1 MDLQVAAAWAEVF
14 GVITILGAAI
24 YSWYQIRE
32 LRRSR
37 DSTTAMSLAANFQN
51 EDFVVGIASIMSM
64 KMEKNIFVIGEDEK
78 NYMTLREHFGKD
90 WPKVMTVLTTWESIG
105 VLIHRGDMDF
115 HAFYDLFSGVFQKTI
130 DAFALHLDGIREDP
144 MNKDLEWLIWLADR
158 VTEYEVSGAG
168 TRAAHV
174 EFKDW
179 KPPLRK

>member
-64 KMEKNIFVIGEDEK
+64 KMDENIFVIGEDEQ

-105 VLIHRGDMDF
+105 VMHSMTLS
-115 HAFYDLFSGVFQKTI
+115 LVFFKKQLMH
-130 DAFALHLDGIREDP
+130 LHCI
-144 MNKDLEWLIWLADR
+144 
-158 VTEYEVSGAG
+158 
-168 TRAAHV
+168 
-174 EFKDW
+174 
-179 KPPLRK
+179 